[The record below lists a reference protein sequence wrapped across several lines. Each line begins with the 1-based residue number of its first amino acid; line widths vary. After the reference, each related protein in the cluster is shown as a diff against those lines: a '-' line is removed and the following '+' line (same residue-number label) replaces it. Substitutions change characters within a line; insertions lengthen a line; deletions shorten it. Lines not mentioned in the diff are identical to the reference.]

1 MNSLFDGLKNNLLRI
16 AAIDMQNKGINLTG
30 KLKEIVDKST
40 PDQIAETEIELV
52 NSEYIL
58 EEIAKEIK
66 I

>member
-1 MNSLFDGLKNNLLRI
+1 MNSLFDGLQNSLLRI

>member
-1 MNSLFDGLKNNLLRI
+1 MNSLFDGLQNSLLRI

-40 PDQIAETEIELV
+40 PDQIAETEIELA

>member
-1 MNSLFDGLKNNLLRI
+1 MNSLFDGLQNSLLRI

-58 EEIAKEIK
+58 KEIAKEIK